1 MRRAI
6 GISLAVGLLMF
17 FGKSAAWWFTGST
30 AILSDAGESV
40 LHVIAVS
47 FAAFSVWLSL
57 RPASDR
63 YPYGYE
69 RVSFFSA
76 GFEGALIILAATA
89 IIVAAVQ
96 KWIAGLELRHLGAGT
111 AVIAV
116 AALVNALLGW
126 YLVRTG
132 RRTHSLIL
140 VANGKHILTDAWTSF
155 GVIGGLLLVI
165 VTGWLPFDPLCAIA
179 VAINIV
185 WSGGRLLRDS
195 IGGLMDYA
203 DPRVGGEVRSKV
215 HALCAALGLQHHGLR
230 YRHTGGRLLIE
241 LHLMFPF
248 AQAIGEAHRLA
259 TEFEDRLAASL
270 DMPSEVT
277 THLEAAEDHARV
289 HGDRVKA

>member
-1 MRRAI
+1 M
-6 GISLAVGLLMF
+6 SLAVGLLMF
-17 FGKSAAWWFTGST
+17 FGKTAAWWITGST
-30 AILSDAGESV
+30 AILSDAAESV
-40 LHVIAVS
+40 LHVFAVA
-47 FAAFSVWLSL
+47 FAAFSLWLSR

-76 GFEGALIILAATA
+76 GFEGALIILAASA

-96 KWIAGLELRHLGAGT
+96 QWIAGLEFRHLGAGT
-111 AVIAV
+111 LVIAG

-126 YLVRTG
+126 YVVRTG

-155 GVIGGLLLVI
+155 GVIAGLLLVMA
-165 VTGWLPFDPLCAIA
+165 TGWRPFDPLCAIA
-179 VAINIV
+179 VAVNIL
-185 WSGGRLLRDS
+185 WSGGRLMRDS

-203 DPRVGGEVRSKV
+203 DPRTGAEVESKV
-215 HALCAALGLQHHGLR
+215 DAVCAALGVQHHGLR
-230 YRHTGGRLLIE
+230 CRHTGGRLLVE
-241 LHLMFPF
+241 LHLMFPY

-259 TEFEDRLAASL
+259 TEFEDRLVASL
-270 DMPSEVT
+270 DMPSEVM

-289 HGDRVKA
+289 HGNRVKA